1 MAMAETPAGIVMGN
15 LDASLYAHGKHLDG
29 GHAAG
34 AEVAIEGAMPAATR
48 LKRIFPLGL
57 LTCAALMGGRYSSCA
72 EAAPRHVFGNPALAQ
87 HPPQRTYH
95 VASYKLTLHFAPAT
109 GEIFGDEE
117 IALQP
122 LGSGFR
128 RFYLNSSELSIEHV
142 ALHGRRHRALPLPFR
157 TDTSRLWITL
167 DHAYRRGESLRVE
180 IGFHGFPRTG
190 LYFLNPSAAYPQAPR
205 EIWSQGEAEFNHFWF
220 PCWDYPNDMSTS
232 ELVVTVPE
240 GESVVSN
247 GRLAGV
253 SERGGKATYDWV
265 ESVPHSS
272 YLTSLAIGPWRK
284 VSDRHGRLPVDYYVL
299 NTVSAATAR
308 RSFHLTPDMIGFF
321 SDSLGVPYPYEKY
334 AQIAV
339 QSYFFGGMENVSA
352 TTLTDAT
359 LHDARADPDYSSQA
373 LVAHELGQHWF
384 GDLVQGK
391 DWADIWL
398 NEGFATYLEALYTQY
413 HQGNDAFRLQ
423 MLQDQ
428 ELAKEQDRQDYLRPI
443 VDHHY
448 ADPMQMFD
456 SITHE
461 KGAVVLDMLR
471 NLLDGEAA
479 AAQAASQREVFFRAL
494 RAYLTQHR
502 AQAVDTTALL
512 RTVEAATGRNLDRFF
527 HQWVYAAG
535 CPDYRV
541 EAAYDPDSGIEKLRV
556 TQTQAAP
563 GVENV
568 FVMPVEVDFHGQQ
581 GQSRE
586 VTVDDHERTQEFDIP
601 LGFRPAWVDF
611 DPRDIVEKNLVFG
624 QSVEAL
630 ASQARQDP
638 AMMSRLSAVR
648 ELGAVI
654 GPAVQ
659 EAVPVLTLVLE
670 QDAFFG
676 VRAYAAR
683 SLGQLHTD
691 AGKAALLRALGQAD
705 SRVRVAAIEALGTFR
720 GDPSAYEALVR
731 TLKSDP
737 SYAVEAAAARAI
749 GQFGT
754 SGAIAVLDAA
764 AERRSER
771 HVMEGVFDGLAA
783 AEDPR
788 AVAILLTN
796 SRPGIPRDLRL
807 DALRALAHSSGS
819 SRSRGS
825 QGQSGALGSGHT
837 EWRAN
842 RAALVAAV
850 RAALGDSDLSIRQ
863 AGEAVAGAW
872 GLNETRA
879 AISHLAHTA
888 PTAFERD
895 TADQALRQLRLHAA
909 ATG

>member
-1 MAMAETPAGIVMGN
+1 M
-15 LDASLYAHGKHLDG
+15 
-29 GHAAG
+29 
-34 AEVAIEGAMPAATR
+34 AIEGAMPAATR
-48 LKRIFPLGL
+48 LKRIFPLVL
-57 LTCAALMGGRYSSCA
+57 MTCAALMGWRCSSCA
-72 EAAPRHVFGNPALAQ
+72 VAAPRHVFGNPAVAQ
-87 HPPQRTYH
+87 RPPQRTYH
-95 VASYKLTLHFAPAT
+95 VANYELTLHFAQAS

-117 IALQP
+117 ITLQP
-122 LGSGFR
+122 LGSGLR

-142 ALHGRRHRALPLPFR
+142 ALHGRGHRALPLAFR

-167 DHAYRRGESLRVE
+167 DHAYSRGDSLRVE

-190 LYFLNPSAAYPQAPR
+190 LYFLNPSAAYPRAPR

-232 ELVVTVPE
+232 ELIVTVPA

-253 SERGGKATYDWV
+253 SERGGETTYDWV

-272 YLTSLAIGPWRK
+272 YLTSLAVGPWRK
-284 VSDRHGRLPVDYYVL
+284 VSDRYGRLPVDYYVL

-308 RSFHLTPDMIGFF
+308 RSFRLTPDMIGFF

-339 QSYFFGGMENVSA
+339 QNYFFGGMENVSA

-413 HQGNDAFRLQ
+413 HDGNDAFRLQ

-443 VDHHY
+443 VDDHY
-448 ADPMQMFD
+448 TDPMQMFD
-456 SITHE
+456 RITHE

-471 NLLDGEAA
+471 NLLDGEATA
-479 AAQAASQREVFFRAL
+479 ARTASQSEVFFRAL

-502 AQAVDTTALL
+502 AQAVDTTALI
-512 RTVEAATGRNLDRFF
+512 RTLEAATGRNLDRFF

-541 EAAYDPDSGIEKLRV
+541 TATYEADNGLERLRV

-568 FVMPVEVDFHGQQ
+568 FVMPIEVDFHGQQ

-601 LGFRPAWVDF
+601 LGFRPLWVDF
-611 DPRDIVEKNLVFG
+611 DPHDIIEKNLVFE
-624 QSVEAL
+624 QSVGAL
-630 ASQARQDP
+630 ASQAGHDP
-638 AMMSRLSAVR
+638 TMMSRLSAVR
-648 ELGAVI
+648 ELGATR

-659 EAVPVLTLVLE
+659 EAVRVLTLALE
-670 QDAFFG
+670 QDAFYG

-691 AGKAALLRALGQAD
+691 VAKAALLRALGQAD
-705 SRVRVAAIEALGTFR
+705 NRVRIAAIEALGTFR
-720 GDPSAYEALVR
+720 GDPSAYAALVQR
-731 TLKSDP
+731 LKTDP
-737 SYAVEAAAARAI
+737 SYAVEAAAARAM

-754 SGAIAVLDAA
+754 SGAVAVLERAA
-764 AERRSER
+764 ARRSER

-783 AEDPR
+783 ADDPH
-788 AVAILLTN
+788 AVAILLTY
-796 SRPGIPRDLRL
+796 SHPGTRRDVRL
-807 DALRALAHSSGS
+807 DALRALAQSRASGDSRDSRDSSHAGFS
-819 SRSRGS
+819 M
-825 QGQSGALGSGHT
+825 
-837 EWRAN
+837 N
-842 RAALVAAV
+842 RAVLVAAV

-863 AGEAVAGAW
+863 AGEAIAGAW

-879 AISHLAHTA
+879 AISHLAQTA
-888 PTAFERD
+888 PTAFERG
-895 TADQALRQLRLHAA
+895 TADRALQQLRLHSA